1 MNAREAIE
9 KSIRLPEKPSDNQI
23 EAAIHHLPDMRPDQA
38 RKTLRAIYSTFI
50 DMRPGSD
57 YPTDLTPKMIQMMET
72 IQEFQEENG
81 YAPTQ
86 VELSRMFGVDRSSIR
101 KRLLS
106 LKRKGYLV
114 VKRGHRGIVLKRN
127 I

>member
-1 MNAREAIE
+1 MSDPIV
-9 KSIRLPEKPSDNQI
+9 RLPEQPSDNQI

-38 RKTLRAIYSTFI
+38 RKTLRAIYATFV

-57 YPTDLTPKMIQMMET
+57 YPPDLTPKMIQMMET

-81 YAPTQ
+81 FAPTQ
-86 VELSRMFGVDRSSIR
+86 EELARMFGVDRSSIR
-101 KRLLS
+101 KRLIS
-106 LKRKGYLV
+106 LRRKGYLV
-114 VKRGHRGIVLKRN
+114 VRRGYRGIVLKRT